1 MCVYVSVYVAS
12 WLRGQGGEGDEGV
25 KHTGPV
31 RLYLPAKLAE
41 TTFTLSTVR
50 NKGEIATGEGKRGSP
65 FAQGPVLADE
75 STATVQQNG

>member
-41 TTFTLSTVR
+41 TTLTV
-50 NKGEIATGEGKRGSP
+50 NSKK
-65 FAQGPVLADE
+65 
-75 STATVQQNG
+75 